1 MSGTGQNA
9 EKGQALAMGRV
20 SVVGGCTIICV
31 GIPGEIVRDG
41 GCVRKIVFG
50 FAVTVLVCGVG
61 FGQAAAPAA
70 ALPSTVS
77 AVSQGGAGKTMLLWP
92 AGAPGALGDE
102 DVDKPTL
109 TVFLPVAANATKTGV
124 VVAPG
129 GGYTHLAVEKEGF
142 AFARWLN
149 ERGVAAFVLQYRL
162 GPKYHYPV
170 ELEDAQR
177 AIRMV
182 RAHAAEYGVSTDQIG
197 MWGSSAGGHL
207 AATAGTKFDSGKADA
222 SGLDA
227 NYVVD
232 RQGSRPD
239 FLILSYPVITFHE
252 PDLHRGSLKY
262 LLGDSPDPALVDS
275 LSAETQVTRETPPTF
290 LFATTDDKTVPVVNS
305 VMFYSA
311 LVKAGVPAEM
321 HLFQHGS
328 HGAGLAV
335 GNPQL
340 SDWPDLLAKWM
351 RERGY
356 MEQGIGSRE

>member
-1 MSGTGQNA
+1 
-9 EKGQALAMGRV
+9 
-20 SVVGGCTIICV
+20 
-31 GIPGEIVRDG
+31 
-41 GCVRKIVFG
+41 VRKIFSG
-50 FAVTVLVCGVG
+50 FALTVLVSGVG
-61 FGQAAAPAA
+61 LAQVTATAPATTP
-70 ALPSTVS
+70 LPSTAS

-102 DVDKPTL
+102 DIDKPTL
-109 TVFLPVAANATKTGV
+109 TVFLPVAANPTKTGV

-129 GGYTHLAVEKEGF
+129 GGYTHLAMEKEGF

-162 GPKYHYPV
+162 GMKYHHPV

-182 RAHAAEYGVSTDQIG
+182 RAHAAEYGVATDHVG

-207 AATAGTKFDSGKADA
+207 AATAGTKFDAGKADA
-222 SGLDA
+222 SGSDA
-227 NYVVD
+227 SGLVE

-252 PDLHRGSLKY
+252 PDLHRGSLKF

-275 LSAETQVTRETPPTF
+275 LSAETQVTKETPPTF
-290 LFATTDDKTVPVVNS
+290 LFATTDDKTVPVINS

-328 HGAGLAV
+328 HGAGLAP

-340 SDWPDLLAKWM
+340 SGWPDLLAKWM

-356 MEQGIGSRE
+356 MAP